1 MINFLSIENKDFI
14 IFVFFLLFFYLF
26 LLYNKLKGDRMKKLL
41 LVILL
46 IFISGCGA
54 LKTYDEVSY
63 KKLNSMLDKKEN
75 FILFIGSSTCS
86 ACSSYKITLNKVVKK
101 YGVDI
106 KYIDLSMLSDKEKG
120 DVNAKFPISGTPATI
135 FIEKGIE
142 KDTYN
147 RIDGNVRYSK
157 IVEKLKENGY
167 VKE

>member
-1 MINFLSIENKDFI
+1 MKKI
-14 IFVFFLLFFYLF
+14 FLLV
-26 LLYNKLKGDRMKKLL
+26 M
-41 LVILL
+41 I
-46 IFISGCGA
+46 IFISGCSA
-54 LKTYDEVSY
+54 LKTYDEISY
-63 KKLNSMLDKKEN
+63 KKLNSTLDKKEN

-106 KYIDLSMLSDKEKG
+106 KYIDLSKLSSKEKG
-120 DVNAKFPISGTPATI
+120 DVTAKFPISGTPATL
-135 FIEKGIE
+135 FIEKGEE

>member
-1 MINFLSIENKDFI
+1 
-14 IFVFFLLFFYLF
+14 
-26 LLYNKLKGDRMKKLL
+26 MKK
-41 LVILL
+41 ILL
-46 IFISGCGA
+46 IIMIIFISGCSA
-54 LKTYDEVSY
+54 LKTYDEINY
-63 KKLNSMLDKKEN
+63 KRLNKMLDKKEN

-106 KYIDLSMLSDKEKG
+106 KYIDLSKLSEKEKG
-120 DVNAKFPISGTPATI
+120 DVTAKFPISGTPATI
-135 FIEKGIE
+135 FIEKGVE

-157 IVEKLKENGY
+157 IIEKLKENGY

>member
-1 MINFLSIENKDFI
+1 MI
-14 IFVFFLLFFYLF
+14 
-26 LLYNKLKGDRMKKLL
+26 
-41 LVILL
+41 
-46 IFISGCGA
+46 IFISGCSA
-54 LKTYDEVSY
+54 FKAYDEISY
-63 KKLNSMLDKKEN
+63 KKLNSMLNKKEN

-106 KYIDLSMLSDKEKG
+106 KYIDLSKLSAKEKG
-120 DVNAKFPISGTPATI
+120 AVTGKFPISGTPATL
-135 FIEKGIE
+135 FIVKGEE

>member
-1 MINFLSIENKDFI
+1 
-14 IFVFFLLFFYLF
+14 
-26 LLYNKLKGDRMKKLL
+26 MKKILL
-41 LVILL
+41 LIVI
-46 IFISGCGA
+46 IFISGCGV

-63 KKLNSMLDKKEN
+63 KKLNNMLDKKES

-106 KYIDLSMLSDKEKG
+106 KYIDLSKLSDKEKSEITS
-120 DVNAKFPISGTPATI
+120 VFPISGTPATI
-135 FIEKGIE
+135 FIEKGVE

-157 IVEKLKENGY
+157 IIEKLKENGY
-167 VKE
+167 VKEW